1 MRKRFSE
8 AQIHAFLR
16 AVAAGTPVIDV
27 CWNHCISR
35 STFYGWKARHGAA
48 IDAEMRRLRALERE
62 NARLR
67 EALARASPE
76 TGTSD
81 QRFFSNSTKM
91 TVGTSAPF

>member
-8 AQIHAFLR
+8 TQIHAFLR

-48 IDAEMRRLRALERE
+48 IDAEIVGLRALERE

-67 EALARASPE
+67 EALARALPESESP
-76 TGTSD
+76 GYC
-81 QRFFSNSTKM
+81 FSNSTKM
-91 TVGTSAPF
+91 TVGTRAPW

>member
-48 IDAEMRRLRALERE
+48 IHAEVRRLQQLERE

-76 TGTSD
+76 SAIGD
-81 QRFFSNSTKM
+81 PRFFSNSTKM
-91 TVGTSAPF
+91 TAGTGATL

>member
-8 AQIHAFLR
+8 AQILAFLR
-16 AVAAGTPVIDV
+16 SVAAGTPVIEV

-48 IDAEMRRLRALERE
+48 IHAEARRVKELERE

-67 EALARASPE
+67 AALGRATPE
-76 TGTSD
+76 SAVGD
-81 QRFFSNSTKM
+81 QRFFSNSTNM
-91 TVGTSAPF
+91 TAGTSAPL

>member
-48 IDAEMRRLRALERE
+48 IDAE
-62 NARLR
+62 
-67 EALARASPE
+67 S
-76 TGTSD
+76 
-81 QRFFSNSTKM
+81 
-91 TVGTSAPF
+91 VG

>member
-48 IDAEMRRLRALERE
+48 IDAEIRRLKALERE

-67 EALARASPE
+67 EALVRALQESESP
-76 TGTSD
+76 GHC
-81 QRFFSNSTKM
+81 FSNSTKM
-91 TVGTSAPF
+91 TVGTRAPW